1 MTHDL
6 KIFDMQVGKSSKYSI
21 YSCSCTFGKLHMTL
35 WDPHEL
41 SHTRLSCPSLSPG
54 VFSDS
59 CPLSQWC
66 YLTISSSDTLFSFCL
81 QSFWVS
87 RSFLIS
93 QLFTIGQ
100 SIGALASSSV
110 FQMNI
115 QSWFP
120 LGLTGLIFLQ
130 SHRGEKFNN
139 WILNSQWLK

>member
-21 YSCSCTFGKLHMTL
+21 HSCSCTFGKLHMTL

-41 SHTRLSCPSLSPG
+41 PHTRLSCPSLSPG

-87 RSFLIS
+87 GSFLMS
-93 QLFTIGQ
+93 WLVSSGGQ
-100 SIGALASSSV
+100 MTGPSTSASV
-110 FQMNI
+110 LPMHI
-115 QSWFP
+115 QDWFP
-120 LGLTGLIFLQ
+120 LGVTDLILQ
-130 SHRGEKFNN
+130 ISLAITHGIRSHL
-139 WILNSQWLK
+139 IS